1 MPSRYEHRISPRRGR
16 SAFTLTELL
25 VAVVVL
31 LVVILAVGRIFS
43 TTSLVVRTGEASSR
57 VLQEITAIEQL
68 VRKDF
73 SRISSDGFLLVQCVA
88 VRNDVMQSLGGGDLL
103 DPTQPAD
110 HIIRCDQVSFIAD
123 DLAIGS
129 RTQGM
134 AAFTEGSG
142 PTGSL
147 FGGDAPPTPQTT
159 TSLVYLG
166 HGYQLPLL
174 PRSLDEP
181 LDPVWPSAGGPAL
194 QPWFRPTPGQ
204 QRIQL
209 QRWPNGTAYPGEY
222 NGAQP
227 SAKEWALARQEILI
241 ADDYDGEPEFYM
253 ARSFA
258 DQNRNAAAEYFD
270 DAMRSSR
277 VEVLSSDLARL
288 REIIRSEGPQGVSDY
303 VLNYRPRAE
312 KSPPTLEREDVL
324 MASNVLGSNCASFVV
339 DWTWGEGVGQDLSLD
354 LDPNRELQGAVRGVS
369 VSGGVRAGIGGETSD
384 IITEAG
390 VGAAPWFGLGNI
402 QAGDAEPILDNYGNP
417 NLDVTTATTILLD
430 DQLDF
435 YDRGVRLYP
444 PIDYDPGCGI
454 FDGETP
460 PGGTVQDDGS
470 ILLPDGTTLPSGT
483 SLFPRVVENIEG
495 ADIAGGDLESVVD
508 RPFGDDVPIWRYR
521 AFFGLNG
528 DEPFARDGTRR
539 PVSIVTDGADGLG
552 PRPWPVYRSDYT
564 PWPSA
569 LRITATFGD
578 PKGAIE
584 GGRQVQFVIQLPQRV
599 QDLPEG

>member
-1 MPSRYEHRISPRRGR
+1 MFSTPDSRPTRRDRG
-16 SAFTLTELL
+16 FTLTELL

-43 TTSLVVRTGEASSR
+43 TTSVVVRTGEASSR

-110 HIIRCDQVSFIAD
+110 HIIRCDQVAFVAD

-129 RTQGM
+129 RTSGM
-134 AAFTEGSG
+134 ASFVEGG
-142 PTGSL
+142 GATGSL
-147 FGGDAPPTPQTT
+147 YTGVAPTPQTT
-159 TSLVYLG
+159 TSLIYLG

-174 PRSLDEP
+174 PRSLEEP
-181 LDPVWPSAGGPAL
+181 LDALWPSEGGDVIH
-194 QPWFRPTPGQ
+194 PWFRPTPGS

-209 QRWPNGTAYPGEY
+209 QRWPSGTRYPGEY

-227 SAKEWALARQEILI
+227 SAPEWALARQEILI

-253 ARSFA
+253 APSFN
-258 DQNRNAAAEYFD
+258 DLNRNAAVDYFD
-270 DAMRSSR
+270 DTMRSSR

-288 REIIRSEGPQGVSDY
+288 REIVRNEGPQGVSDY
-303 VLNYRPRAE
+303 ILNYRPRAE
-312 KSPPTLEREDVL
+312 KAPPTLEREDVL
-324 MASNVLGSNCASFVV
+324 MASNVLGSNCGSFVV
-339 DWTWGEGVGQDLSLD
+339 DWTWGEGVGRDLGLD
-354 LDPNRELQGAVRGVS
+354 LDPNRSIRGAVRGVS
-369 VSGGVRAGIGGETSD
+369 ISGGVRAGLGGED
-384 IITEAG
+384 EIVTEAG

-402 QAGDAEPILDNYGNP
+402 QPGNVEPIRDNYGNP

-430 DQLDF
+430 EDGEF
-435 YDRGVRLYP
+435 YERGVRFYP
-444 PIDYDPGCGI
+444 PIDYDPGCDI
-454 FDGETP
+454 FLGETP
-460 PGGTVQDDGS
+460 PGGSPQADGS
-470 ILLPDGTTLPSGT
+470 VVLPEGGVIPNGAT
-483 SLFPRVVENIEG
+483 LFPRVVENIEG
-495 ADIAGGDLESVVD
+495 ADIGNLDLDSVVD

-528 DEPFARDGTRR
+528 DEPFVRDGTRR
-539 PVSIVTDGADGLG
+539 PVSITAPGTDGAG

-584 GGRQVQFVIQLPQRV
+584 GGRQVQFVIQLPPRV